1 MLSFTTEVGFGKI
14 GTVTDPETAS
24 RTDHSSSATNAVT
37 RFAGTAVL
45 DLTVNE
51 CILLLASMFV
61 ESLVP
66 ELEDALAASVFRKR
80 QTAAQSSVFDV
91 GYRVLHAL

>member
-1 MLSFTTEVGFGKI
+1 V
-14 GTVTDPETAS
+14 
-24 RTDHSSSATNAVT
+24 VT
-37 RFAGTAVL
+37 RFAGTIVL

-51 CILLLASMFV
+51 CLLLLASTFV
-61 ESLVP
+61 EPSAP
-66 ELEDALAASVFRKR
+66 ELEDVLAASVLRKR